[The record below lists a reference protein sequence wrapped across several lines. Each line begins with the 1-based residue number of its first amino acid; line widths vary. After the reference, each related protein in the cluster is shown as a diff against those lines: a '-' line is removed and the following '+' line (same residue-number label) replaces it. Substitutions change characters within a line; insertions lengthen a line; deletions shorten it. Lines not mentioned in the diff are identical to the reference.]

1 MVESEG
7 ETVYDELMEQYS
19 DLFHGLGCL
28 PGEHTIRVDKNVP
41 PVINPC
47 RKVPFALQKPLK
59 TELDRMESLNVI
71 EKIDE
76 PTDWVS
82 SLVIVEK
89 KNGKP
94 SVYGSQK
101 LEQSNK
107 KRNTSNFPQ
116 EKK

>member
-1 MVESEG
+1 
-7 ETVYDELMEQYS
+7 
-19 DLFHGLGCL
+19 
-28 PGEHTIRVDKNVP
+28 
-41 PVINPC
+41 
-47 RKVPFALQKPLK
+47 VPFALQKPLK